1 MPDALLIRFAP
12 RPAERVEFVP
22 VDESGRLAGPVRA
35 GSVTEAAMEA
45 GTRRVIVLVP
55 AADLLLTRVT
65 VPTASRSRVRKAA
78 PFALEDALAQ
88 DIEDLHIALGARD
101 TDQQWPVAVVERA
114 RMDHWLGQL
123 HEAGLHPDRVV
134 PEPLA
139 LPLEPG
145 SGSLLLEADRALL
158 RDQPWS
164 AQAATPETLPSLI
177 ELLAGRSEEG
187 INLRVWHCG
196 GELPAWLEPV
206 SATLE
211 SCDHGALGVLAAGVM
226 QAEGLI
232 DLLQGDYSRKEQ
244 YGRIWR
250 PWRAAAVLLAVSFVL
265 AMTHQGL
272 KHRELSREATDL
284 KARIEQVYRDA
295 NPGGRVVDPR
305 VQMEQQLA
313 ALRRGQ
319 GGGGSDFL
327 GLLGRMGGALAAG
340 SDIELLGANFRDGRL
355 DLELTAGDIQSL
367 DQLKQRLTEA
377 GGLSVDIQSAT
388 AGADRRVQGRLRLQ
402 GTDS

>member
-12 RPAERVEFVP
+12 RPEERIEFVP
-22 VDESGRLAGPVRA
+22 VDENGRLAGPVRV
-35 GSVTEAAMEA
+35 GSVTEAALEA
-45 GTRRVIVLVP
+45 GTRRIIVLAP

-65 VPTASRSRVRKAA
+65 VPTSNRARVRKAA

-88 DIEDLHIALGARD
+88 DIEELHIALGTRD

-114 RMDHWLGQL
+114 RMDHWLEQL

-145 SGSLLLEADRALL
+145 SGSLLLEEGRALL

-164 AQAATPETLPSLI
+164 AQAVSPATLPGLI
-177 ELLAGRSEEG
+177 ELLAGRSEAG

-196 GELPAWLEPV
+196 GELPTWLEPV

-211 SCDHGALGVLAAGVM
+211 DCGHGGLGVLAAGVM

-232 DLLQGDYSRKEQ
+232 DLLQGSYSRKEQ

-250 PWRAAAVLLAVSFVL
+250 PWRAAAALLVASFVL
-265 AMTHQGL
+265 AMVHQGL
-272 KHRELSREATDL
+272 KHRELSRESTAL
-284 KARIEQVYRDA
+284 AARIEQVYRDA

-319 GGGGSDFL
+319 GGGSSDFL
-327 GLLGRMGGALAAG
+327 GLIGRMGRAVAG

-355 DLELTAGDIQSL
+355 DLELTAGDIQGL
-367 DQLKQRLTEA
+367 DQLKQRLTEG

-388 AGADRRVQGRLRLQ
+388 AGANRRVQGRLRLQ
-402 GTDS
+402 GSTS

>member
-12 RPAERVEFVP
+12 RPDERVEFAP
-22 VDESGRLAGPVRA
+22 VDEHGRLAGPVRV

-45 GTRRVIVLVP
+45 GTRRVVVLAP

-88 DIEDLHIALGARD
+88 DIEELHIALGARD
-101 TDQQWPVAVVERA
+101 ADQQWPVAVVERA
-114 RMDHWLGQL
+114 RMDHWLGRL

-145 SGSLLLEADRALL
+145 SGSLLLEEDRALL

-164 AQAATPETLPSLI
+164 AQVAGRETLPPLI
-177 ELLAGRSEEG
+177 ELLAGRSTEG

-211 SCDHGALGVLAAGVM
+211 PCDNGALGVLAAGAM
-226 QAEGLI
+226 RSEGSI
-232 DLLQGDYSRKEQ
+232 DLLQGGYSRKEQ

-250 PWRAAAVLLAVSFVL
+250 PWRAAAALLAASFVL
-265 AMTHQGL
+265 AMVHQGL
-272 KHRELSREATDL
+272 ERRELVRESADL
-284 KARIEQVYRDA
+284 RARIERVYRDA

-313 ALRRGQ
+313 ALRRGR

-327 GLLGRMGGALAAG
+327 GLVGKMGGALAG
-340 SDIELLGANFRDGRL
+340 SDIELVGANFRDGRL
-355 DLELTAGDIQSL
+355 DLELTAADIQTL

-388 AGADRRVQGRLRLQ
+388 AGANRRVQGRLRLQ
-402 GTDS
+402 GTES